1 MTDRTPP
8 AKPKLDETHR
18 TWLVT
23 RWAMFGR
30 ATEILADFRKE
41 FGFDCKPDVARKYNL
56 AGMDD
61 ATAKKRGV
69 TKWMPLFK
77 ETREAFRA
85 SVQDIPIANAAYRV
99 KKLDEMF
106 DIAFSKKNYKSAAQ
120 LLEQAAKET
129 GGMYTNKREIDGTM
143 KHTVEEVPDEIK
155 QASLAERLRSEVLA
169 AVSAAAAIPP
179 DQAVP
184 PATKH

>member
-1 MTDRTPP
+1 MTAR
-8 AKPKLDETHR
+8 KPKMDETHR

-23 RWAMFGR
+23 RWAAFAR
-30 ATEILADFRKE
+30 PLELLRDFTAE
-41 FGFDCKPDVARKYNL
+41 FGFSIDASLARKYDL
-56 AGMDD
+56 SGLDEA
-61 ATAKKRGV
+61 AAKKRGMA
-69 TKWMPLFK
+69 KWLPLFND
-77 ETREAFRA
+77 TRERFRQ

-106 DIAFSKKNYKSAAQ
+106 EIAFEKKNYKSAAQ

-129 GGMYTNKREIDGTM
+129 GGMFTNKREIDGTM

-155 QASLAERLRSEVLA
+155 TASLAERLRAEVIA
-169 AVSAAAAIPP
+169 AVNAAAMPEPETPA
-179 DQAVP
+179 

>member
-1 MTDRTPP
+1 MAERVPP

-23 RWAMFGR
+23 RWAAFAR
-30 ATEILADFRKE
+30 PLELLRDFTEE
-41 FGFDCKPDVARKYNL
+41 FGFTITASLARKYDL
-56 AGMDD
+56 SGLDEA
-61 ATAKKRGV
+61 AAKKRGMA
-69 TKWMPLFK
+69 KWLPLFT
-77 ETREAFRA
+77 ETRETFRA

-99 KKLDEMF
+99 RKLDEMF
-106 DIAFSKKNYKSAAQ
+106 DIAFEKKNWKTAAQ

-129 GGMYTNKREIDGTM
+129 GGMFTNKREIDGTM

-155 QASLAERLRSEVLA
+155 AVSLAERLRAQVIA
-169 AVSAAAAIPP
+169 AVNAAAVAEPEPP
-179 DQAVP
+179 A